1 MSRLVLIDG
10 NAILHR
16 AYHALPSSMTN
27 AKGEPTN
34 AVYGFVAMTLRVIEA
49 LEPTHLAVAF
59 DRPGPTFRKKLYKKY
74 QAQRP
79 DMEDALV
86 SQISKVHHVLE
97 SMKIAIYELDGF
109 EADDVIGTIASKA
122 VCDTKDVKRKKDV
135 SHITNHVFQINEVI
149 IVTGDRDLLQLVNE
163 QVKLYMPVK
172 GLSDAKLFDEKE
184 AEVRMGV
191 PPRQI
196 VDLKGLMGDPSDN
209 YPGVA
214 GIGPKTAISLL
225 QQFDSIENLYT
236 HLADIANPAVR
247 EKLTKDKDNALLSYK
262 LATVVTDAPVLFEVD
277 KTELPDD
284 FLTSEVIEEFGN
296 LGFRTLLRRL
306 TELNKKVNGVEEK
319 KVKKKDDSEQ
329 IGMF

>member
-1 MSRLVLIDG
+1 MSKLVLIDG

-27 AKGEPTN
+27 SKGEPTN
-34 AVYGFVAMTLRVIEA
+34 AVYGFVAMTLRVIET
-49 LEPTHLAVAF
+49 LNPTHLAVAF

-79 DMEDALV
+79 DMENALV
-86 SQISKVHHVLE
+86 SQVGKVHKVLE
-97 SMKIAIYELDGF
+97 AMKIAIYELDGF
-109 EADDVIGTIASKA
+109 EADDVIGTIATRSTVGSTQSAEK
-122 VCDTKDVKRKKDV
+122 
-135 SHITNHVFQINEVI
+135 SMNEVVV
-149 IVTGDRDLLQLVNE
+149 VTGDRDLLQLVNDK
-163 QVKLYMPVK
+163 VKLYMPVK

-184 AEVRMGV
+184 AEARMGV

-196 VDLKGLMGDPSDN
+196 IDLKGLMGDPSDN

-225 QQFDSIENLYT
+225 QQFDSIDNLFSQLEKVT
-236 HLADIANPAVR
+236 NPAVR
-247 EKLTKDKDNALLSYK
+247 EKLTNDKDNALLSQK
-262 LATVVTDAPVLFEVD
+262 LATVVTHAPVAFFPD
-277 KTELPDD
+277 DTKLPED
-284 FLTSEVIEEFGN
+284 FLTTEVIEEFGN

-306 TELNKKVNGVEEK
+306 TELNKKVNGIEEK
-319 KVKKKDDSEQ
+319 KQEKKDDSEQ